1 VKVAIMQPYFF
12 PYIGYWQLINAVDTF
27 VMYDDV
33 NFIKKGYINRNSI
46 LIDNDAHIITLSLMG
61 ASQNK
66 LINKIDV
73 GNNKEKILKT
83 IEFAYRKSPQFK
95 NVYPLIVKIMQYDEK
110 NLAKFLGVSI
120 KLISQYLHIDTN
132 IIYSSNIQKD
142 NTLRGQEKILDIVH
156 KLNAKNYINP
166 IGGQQLYDYESF
178 KKENIKLNFLKTKD
192 IEYPQYKNNFVS
204 NLSILDILMFNSI
217 EDIHKMLSEYILI

>member
-1 VKVAIMQPYFF
+1 MQPYFF